1 MTLIASERLADA
13 DPDMPAFDPAIIEY
27 HQRAESLDWSDRDA
41 VVAYQVERG
50 ESTQVLRMLLTL
62 RRYKTS
68 LS

>member
-1 MTLIASERLADA
+1 TKGCLIANFATVPLILPSLSITNGRNRWIGL
-13 DPDMPAFDPAIIEY
+13 IEMLSS
-27 HQRAESLDWSDRDA
+27 RIRS
-41 VVAYQVERG
+41 ERG